1 MPLLLSEIMMLPIY
15 KSLPLLFL
23 LTLTGCDDN
32 QFTTI
37 IDENWIIDPEICADD
52 TTPVDFKKVA
62 YWSVDEDYDNDD
74 LALIDFSALTHIIYT
89 SVSVSAD
96 GSLATLSDDN
106 EEILEDLV
114 EYAQL
119 AGVKVSV
126 SLGDG
131 NDNSFN
137 SIANSSS
144 ITDDFVDSV
153 VDFIDDYE
161 LDGVELNW
169 QTIGDDDESDNLEE
183 LLDELE
189 EQLGEEGKLLMMAL
203 PSGEYTSA
211 NNINNDMFT
220 YVDFAN
226 VHAFDSTDSDDLH
239 SSFEDAEEAITY
251 WTERC
256 LIQNKLVLGVPFY
269 SAGSAVRSYDY
280 LIRDEIEYACV
291 DESEGRDYNGI
302 PTIIDKTN
310 YAMLY
315 AGGIMINSLEQD
327 FYERNSDDESDE
339 FIIDDYS
346 LLNAINQTSAGT
358 YVDICD

>member
-1 MPLLLSEIMMLPIY
+1 MPLLFSEIVMSVIY
-15 KSLPLLFL
+15 KSLPLLLL
-23 LTLTGCDDN
+23 LTLTGCDEN
-32 QFTTI
+32 QFTSI
-37 IDENWIIDPEICADD
+37 IDENWIADPEICADD
-52 TTPVDFKKVA
+52 STAVSFKKVA

-74 LALIDFSALTHIIYT
+74 LDLIDFSALTHIIYT
-89 SVSVSAD
+89 SVSVNAD
-96 GSLATLSDDN
+96 GSLATLSDEN

-119 AGVKVSV
+119 AGIKVSV

-137 SIANSSS
+137 TIANSSS
-144 ITDDFVDSV
+144 ITNDFVDSV

-189 EQLGEEGKLLMMAL
+189 EQLGEDGKLLMMAL
-203 PSGEYTSA
+203 PSGEYSSA
-211 NNINNDMFT
+211 DNINNDMFT

-239 SSFEDAEEAITY
+239 SSLEDAEEAITY

-269 SAGSAVRSYDY
+269 SDDY
-280 LIRDEIEYACV
+280 NDDDEVALSFDDIVEDNITYACV
-291 DESEGRDYNGI
+291 DESEGRNYNGI
-302 PTIIDKTN
+302 PTIMDKTS
-310 YAMLY
+310 YALLY
-315 AGGIMINSLEQD
+315 AGGIMMKSLEQD
-327 FYERNSDDESDE
+327 AYENPS
-339 FIIDDYS
+339 YS
-346 LLNAINQTSAGT
+346 LLNAIDEVSNGERVTL
-358 YVDICD
+358 CD